1 MALSNNLS
9 SNLQTKTVR
18 SFLPAFDSEVVSL
31 KTVGYA
37 PIENQHDAST
47 GDTVYIKRPH
57 KWVAVSTATGD
68 ISAESKNQI
77 ISGRAAAV
85 VQNHETIA
93 LEWEALEEA
102 NELDQFDQIISGVA
116 SELAVAVET
125 NLNEYIK
132 NNGSHQLGTAGT
144 EINSWS
150 DMSQI
155 NSYTRSLGFP
165 GGQIYAQIN
174 PYGTRNLAD
183 SIKGAYNKEYVTSA
197 WERAQIPGMNG
208 NIRAYES
215 ALLKSHTVGN
225 WDDGLQLNAAP
236 TQTYVSGKDTFQT
249 TIVIK
254 GCDVST
260 TDFVKAGDKV
270 QIASKYFN
278 NLKSRDQAAGE
289 GGAGL
294 AYTGTVNADADSDG
308 SGLCTVVLN
317 GPAFFESGGQYNTIS
332 AALAEDDAVTII
344 SGTAGSTYVPNLFYH
359 GSAFSVS
366 SLKQKRLRGWDTKFA
381 TKYGLQMRFV
391 DYSSG
396 DKNEN
401 YMRVD
406 TVPIFGAMNPLLA
419 GTFYGE

>member
-1 MALSNNLS
+1 MPSNNLS

-57 KWVAVSTATGD
+57 KWRAVSTATGD
-68 ISAESKNQI
+68 LTSETSNAIV
-77 ISGRAAAV
+77 SGRAKAV
-85 VQNHETIA
+85 VQNHETIRID
-93 LEWEALEEA
+93 WEALEEA
-102 NELDQFDQIISGVA
+102 NELDQLDQILSGVG
-116 SELAVAVET
+116 SELAVGVEG
-125 NLNEYIK
+125 NLNEFIK

-144 EINSWS
+144 EINSWG

-155 NSYTRSLGFP
+155 NSYTRALGFP

-183 SIKGAYNKEYVTSA
+183 SIKGAYKQEYVSNA

-208 NIRAYES
+208 NIMAFES
-215 ALLKSHTVGN
+215 ALLKSHTVGD

-236 TQTYVSGKDTFQT
+236 VMTYVAGKDTFQT

-254 GCDVST
+254 GCDTSVT
-260 TDFVKAGDKV
+260 GFVKAGDKI
-270 QIASKYFN
+270 QIASKYFT
-278 NLKSRDQAAGE
+278 NLKSRDQAVGE

-294 AYTGTVNADADSDG
+294 AYTGTVSADADSTG
-308 SGLCTVVLN
+308 GGLCTVVLN
-317 GPAFFESGGQYNTIS
+317 GPAFFESAGQYNTIS
-332 AALAEDDAVTII
+332 EGLAEDDAVTVI
-344 SGTAGSTYVPNLFYH
+344 SGTANSTYTPNLFYH
-359 GSAFSVS
+359 GTAFSVS
-366 SLKQKRLRGWDTKFA
+366 SLKQKPLRGWSNKFA
-381 TKYGLQMRFV
+381 SKYGLQMRFV
-391 DYSSG
+391 DFSDG
-396 DKNEN
+396 TKNEN